1 MKIAILFDGASA
13 LGKSPDL
20 LILETVEAVEHA
32 LSEAGNEL
40 VRLPVNPDA
49 RWIERVRRGKFD
61 LVFNLCEGIDGVA
74 AAEPAV
80 VGVLELFGVAYT
92 GSSSWTTSIC
102 LRKPAVNA
110 LLGGLGLPVPR
121 WSVAPRGG
129 SLPAVGFPAI
139 CKPAAEDASIGVE
152 QRSVVKSA
160 RALAGRVEA
169 MHERWDEVLVQR
181 YVEGREINV
190 GIVGDTVLPVAELD
204 FGQMPAGMWP
214 IVTYTSK
221 WESGSTE
228 DVGAAP
234 VCPATLSPKLMA
246 EVKRV
251 ALAAWR
257 AVGGEGY
264 GRVDMRIDAE
274 GKPWILEVNANPDLA
289 PDAGLSRMAKVAG
302 LDYAA
307 LVHAVCSAA
316 IERRQRETTP
326 AEKWEVALRLSGTSG
341 MGAAAAALDLFT
353 TGHR

>member
-20 LILETVEAVEHA
+20 LILETVEAIELA
-32 LSEAGNEL
+32 LDAAGNEV

-49 RWIERVRRGKFD
+49 RWIERVRRGKYD

-80 VGVLELFGVAYT
+80 ISVLELFGIPYT
-92 GSSSWTTSIC
+92 GSSSWTTALC
-102 LRKPAVNA
+102 LRKPTVNA

-121 WSVAPRGG
+121 WGVAPRGG
-129 SLPAVGFPAI
+129 AVPAVGFPAI
-139 CKPAAEDASIGVE
+139 CKPAAEDASVGVE
-152 QRSVVKSA
+152 QRSVVKSS

-169 MHERWDEVLVQR
+169 MHECWDEVLVQR
-181 YVEGREINV
+181 YVDGREINV

-204 FGQMPAGMWP
+204 FGAMPAGMWR

-221 WESGSTE
+221 WVTGSAE
-228 DVGAAP
+228 DLGAAP
-234 VCPATLSPKLMA
+234 VCPAALESGLLA

-307 LVHAVCSAA
+307 LVHAICSAA
-316 IERRQRETTP
+316 LERRQRDATP
-326 AEKWEVALRLSGTSG
+326 AERWTASERLSGIPA
-341 MGAAAAALDLFT
+341 MGAAAAALDLFA